1 MFSMMDDNIDGKLQ
15 KAELKGRLGGMIGG
29 YFAALDTDKD
39 GTLSKVEMTAAQSMM
54 GGGRRRAPASAAAG
68 ATTTGGK

>member
-1 MFSMMDDNIDGKLQ
+1 
-15 KAELKGRLGGMIGG
+15 MIGG